1 MTTIRHNGNLL
12 ALLCLSGVGLLAP
25 GLAHAQDADG
35 DGVPDVRDVCPTT
48 PPATTVDGAG
58 CDAFCEVVDSTSDVF
73 LRSRLLEVGTHAAG
87 SFGSSIAPPASWH
100 ARVTGASTDRLGF
113 VANPQA
119 DGWTNYNGDFFVPG
133 TPEEG
138 FGLSIGGR
146 NYYNGGLVGSNGI
159 AGGFTGTRVECLP
172 LVCGRRGGGSVFWSG
187 AVAGINVDH
196 TYSVLNEGL
205 FILVEVTLTNTTG
218 AAQTVT
224 YLRNVDP
231 DNQRPLT
238 GVYATRNTIIS
249 QGDGTAASL
258 ALVSAE
264 TDAVPGV
271 ADASYIA
278 LLSSDPDARVTYGG
292 FSNRNPNDVFDCT
305 GGLTCATGSSTTRD
319 IAISLAVRKTIP
331 AGRSV
336 TFSYAYTLDVVSVA
350 TSAACTVPA
359 ICGDGVV
366 EGTESCDDGGTAAG
380 DGCDPTCNF
389 EPGYVCTGSPSVCV
403 PDCGDGMIVGAET
416 CDDGGTAAGDGCS
429 ATCTI
434 ESGYGCMGAP
444 STCAPVCGD
453 GMIVGAETCDDGGT
467 AAGDGCSATCTIES
481 GYGCMGAPSTCAPVC
496 GDGMIVGAE
505 TCDDGGTAAGDGCS
519 ATCTIESGYGC
530 MGAPS
535 TCAPVCGDGMII
547 GAETCDDGGTAAGD
561 GCSATCTIESGY
573 GCMGAPST
581 CAPVCGDG
589 MIIGAETCDDGGTTA
604 GDGCS
609 DACALETGFVCVG
622 TPSVCGICVDT
633 EAGATADLGCMA
645 GAPICVGSGVT
656 AFCAPCVDDTSG
668 GMDTGCAATAP
679 SCDTSGAPAHL
690 CQACEDTAAD
700 AGVDNGCVAATP
712 VCGTGSAGA
721 PTCFE
726 CVTDAHCSTGT
737 VCNAAGAC
745 VPGCA
750 DDSDCVPS
758 PATPLCDITARSCVE
773 CLADTDCTGTE
784 ICSASSACTSID
796 TDGDGVPD
804 ADDLDDD
811 NDGIPD
817 TSEVDPSLVGDSDD
831 DGVLDYED
839 PDFVTCTDAD
849 ANGVCDELP
858 ESVDFDQDGIANH
871 LDLDADGDGVNDL
884 VEGGGEDTNGDGLV
898 DDFVDGNGDGL
909 NDAYAASPLPLPN
922 TDGTDGPDFLDV
934 DDDGDGV
941 NTIFEGPTAQDTDG
955 DGTPD
960 YLDADDD
967 GDGMPT
973 VDENADPNGDGD
985 PADALDTDGDGTPD
999 YLDPA
1004 DNSDAG
1010 MSDGGMA
1017 DGGDAGTLDGSVPSG
1032 GGVSGGALCSAS
1044 PGPGRSAPIWLIFSA
1059 LLSILVVRRRRS

>member
-403 PDCGDGMIVGAET
+403 PDCGDGMIV
-416 CDDGGTAAGDGCS
+416 
-429 ATCTI
+429 
-434 ESGYGCMGAP
+434 
-444 STCAPVCGD
+444 
-453 GMIVGAETCDDGGT
+453 
-467 AAGDGCSATCTIES
+467 
-481 GYGCMGAPSTCAPVC
+481 
-496 GDGMIVGAE
+496 
-505 TCDDGGTAAGDGCS
+505 
-519 ATCTIESGYGC
+519 
-530 MGAPS
+530 
-535 TCAPVCGDGMII
+535 

>member
-1 MTTIRHNGNLL
+1 MAREMRNTLLIQEGTGLDRELKNSLTPASGSGYVGVHMTTIRHNGNLL

-453 GMIVGAETCDDGGT
+453 GMI
-467 AAGDGCSATCTIES
+467 
-481 GYGCMGAPSTCAPVC
+481 
-496 GDGMIVGAE
+496 
-505 TCDDGGTAAGDGCS
+505 
-519 ATCTIESGYGC
+519 
-530 MGAPS
+530 
-535 TCAPVCGDGMII
+535 
-547 GAETCDDGGTAAGD
+547 
-561 GCSATCTIESGY
+561 
-573 GCMGAPST
+573 
-581 CAPVCGDG
+581 
-589 MIIGAETCDDGGTTA
+589 IGAETCDDGGTTA

-871 LDLDADGDGVNDL
+871 LDLDADGDGGNDL

>member
-1 MTTIRHNGNLL
+1 MAREMRNTLLIQEGTGLDRELKNSLTPASGSGYVGVHMTTIRHNGNLL

-249 QGDGTAASL
+249 QGDGTAASQ

-403 PDCGDGMIVGAET
+403 PDCGDGMIV
-416 CDDGGTAAGDGCS
+416 
-429 ATCTI
+429 
-434 ESGYGCMGAP
+434 
-444 STCAPVCGD
+444 
-453 GMIVGAETCDDGGT
+453 
-467 AAGDGCSATCTIES
+467 
-481 GYGCMGAPSTCAPVC
+481 
-496 GDGMIVGAE
+496 
-505 TCDDGGTAAGDGCS
+505 
-519 ATCTIESGYGC
+519 
-530 MGAPS
+530 
-535 TCAPVCGDGMII
+535 